1 MSAAIVTVTL
11 NPAID
16 QTVTLDALVPGRVHR
31 ARAVRSDAGGKGVN
45 VASCLADWGSK
56 VSATGILGSDNATP
70 FEALFARK
78 GIDDRFAWIPGE
90 TRSNLK
96 LLDAATNETTDI
108 NLPGLAA
115 TAGALD
121 TIRAVL
127 RQVAMEGSLVVLAG
141 SLPGGLGVETYATLT
156 QLLTAR
162 GVRVVLDVSGPAL
175 TAALAS
181 DHLPAVIKPN
191 RQELADWAGRPLD
204 TLPKVVATARGLAAR
219 GIPLVV
225 VSLGGDGALFVTRD
239 EALLAHPPPTEVSST
254 VGAGDALVAGLVAG
268 LHAGLPLAETARL
281 ALAFAAGKLTQPGA
295 NLPSRGTILAIV
307 ETVRIE
313 TIEVPPRASSL

>member
-1 MSAAIVTVTL
+1 MLANGQPAALSPPLRRPPHHQPSAQG
-11 NPAID
+11 D
-16 QTVTLDALVPGRVHR
+16 
-31 ARAVRSDAGGKGVN
+31 
-45 VASCLADWGSK
+45 LADRL
-56 VSATGILGSDNATP
+56 VRRLQ
-70 FEALFARK
+70 
-78 GIDDRFAWIPGE
+78 
-90 TRSNLK
+90 
-96 LLDAATNETTDI
+96 
-108 NLPGLAA
+108 
-115 TAGALD
+115 
-121 TIRAVL
+121 AVEQE
-127 RQVAMEGSLVVLAG
+127 RH
-141 SLPGGLGVETYATLT
+141 GLGADLGDGLLATLT

-239 EALLAHPPPTEVSST
+239 EALLAHPPPTEVPST

-307 ETVRIE
+307 ETVRVE
-313 TIEVPPRASSL
+313 TIEVPTNHLILSNH